1 MRPSIF
7 IFKMLVLVGIL
18 HLAGGAFA
26 QKANFLYIQSEP
38 KVPYTVQM
46 GDKTFQSNN
55 TGYLK
60 IPSLE
65 PNSYTLVISFPKSQF
80 ATQTFV
86 CDLKDKD
93 RGFWLKQDI
102 DNNMVLMDMVSLV
115 VIKNAVGTDLS
126 KINYENKLQKTYVD
140 SISTNAKGERIKIS
154 NPNLGNGTSVIYK
167 PAPKNTGPATSVTKT
182 YEKVG
187 VNGIN
192 QAFAVLNGSKLDT
205 IFLFIPA
212 LDDVKDNSVPNKRK
226 NKADKEN
233 TIKEEDGS
241 GPTFDLPMPSN
252 AVVPKKA
259 KSVYK

>member
-1 MRPSIF
+1 MSLRKSIL
-7 IFKMLVLVGIL
+7 KMLFFIGIL
-18 HLAGGAFA
+18 NLSAVTFA
-26 QKANFLYIQSEP
+26 QKASFLYIQSEP
-38 KVPYTVQM
+38 KVPYSVQV
-46 GDKTFQSNN
+46 GEKTFQSNN
-55 TGYLK
+55 AGYLK

-65 PNSYTLVISFPKSQF
+65 PNSYTLVVSFPKSQF

-86 CDLKDKD
+86 CELKDKD

-102 DNNMVLMDMVSLV
+102 DNNMILMDMVSLT

-126 KINYENKLQKTYVD
+126 KINYETKLQKTHVD
-140 SISTNAKGERIKIS
+140 SISTNAKGERIKIN

-167 PAPKNTGPATSVTKT
+167 PAPKTIVTPTSVTKT
-182 YEKVG
+182 YEKIG

-212 LDDVKDNSVPNKRK
+212 LDDAKDYSIPNKRK
-226 NKADKEN
+226 SKSDKDN

-252 AVVPKKA
+252 AIIPKKA
-259 KSVYK
+259 KSVNK